1 MQVTIVGWA
10 GSFPGPDSPAS
21 CYLIEAGDF
30 RLVLELGN
38 GALGALQ
45 RYTELSD
52 VDAICLSHL
61 HADHCM
67 DMLGY
72 SVFQNYHPD
81 GPRPPIPVYGPPGTA
96 DRLSLA
102 LGSQSKGMTEA
113 FEFAELAPGIIE
125 IGPLT
130 ITTAR
135 MRHPVETFGF
145 RIEHAG
151 QVVAYSADT
160 GPCDELVTLARD
172 ADLLLAEASYVDG
185 PDLPPDL
192 HLTARQA
199 AEHAARAGTA
209 ELVLTH
215 LVPWNDPA
223 VSQEEA
229 VAAYDGRLRLARSG
243 LKLLSGV
250 GPARPGEGRAA
261 GT

>member
-21 CYLIEAGDF
+21 CYLIEADGF
-30 RLVLELGN
+30 RLVVDLGN
-38 GALGALQ
+38 GALGELQ
-45 RYTELSD
+45 RYTALSE

-72 SVFQNYHPD
+72 SIFQNYHPEAPQ
-81 GPRPPIPVYGPPGTA
+81 PRIRVYGPAGSA
-96 DRLSLA
+96 DRLDLA
-102 LGSQSKGMTEA
+102 LGSHSKGMTDA
-113 FEFAELAPGIIE
+113 FQFAALAPGPIE
-125 IGPLT
+125 IGPLR

-135 MRHPVETFGF
+135 MRHPVETYGF

-172 ADLLLAEASYVDG
+172 ADVLLAEASFTEG
-185 PDLPPDL
+185 PGQPADL

-199 AEHAARAGTA
+199 AEHATRAGA
-209 ELVLTH
+209 GELVLTH
-215 LVPWNDPA
+215 LVAWNDPT
-223 VSQEEA
+223 VSQAEA
-229 VAAYDGRLRLARSG
+229 AAAYDGPLRMASRGLQLLAA
-243 LKLLSGV
+243 
-250 GPARPGEGRAA
+250 GPARPGGDRTA

>member
-1 MQVTIVGWA
+1 MQVTVVGWA

-21 CYLIEAGDF
+21 CYLIEADDF
-30 RLVLELGN
+30 RLVLDLGN

-45 RYTELSD
+45 RYTALSD

-72 SVFQNYHPD
+72 SIFQNYHPA
-81 GPRPPIPVYGPPGTA
+81 GPQPRIPVYGPPGTA
-96 DRLSLA
+96 DRLDLA
-102 LGSQSKGMTEA
+102 LGSHNQRMTNA
-113 FEFAELAPGIIE
+113 FQFAALAPGLIE
-125 IGPLT
+125 IGPLR

-151 QVVAYSADT
+151 QIVTYSADT

-172 ADLLLAEASYVDG
+172 ADVLLAEASDTDG
-185 PDLPPDL
+185 PGQPPDL

-199 AEHAARAGTA
+199 AEHAVRAGVG

-215 LVPWNDPA
+215 LVAWNDLA
-223 VSQEEA
+223 VSQQEA
-229 VAAYDGRLRLARSG
+229 AAVYHGRVRLASCG
-243 LKLLSGV
+243 LQLLDA
-250 GPARPGEGRAA
+250 GPALPGGDRTA